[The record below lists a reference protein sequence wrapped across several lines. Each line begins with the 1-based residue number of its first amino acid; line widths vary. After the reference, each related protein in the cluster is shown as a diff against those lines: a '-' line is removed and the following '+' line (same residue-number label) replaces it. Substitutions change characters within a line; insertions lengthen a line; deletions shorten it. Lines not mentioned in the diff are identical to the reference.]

1 MSPMDL
7 ATETNLKELV
17 EVGKALLKGRVMRM
31 NLDTSKYEP
40 IPEDVTNDQELERWL
55 KVFKYFLWISWITI
69 NLIVSLFVHT
79 GSRTFSR
86 RKGN

>member
-7 ATETNLKELV
+7 ATATNLKELV

-40 IPEDVTNDQELERWL
+40 IPEDVTNDQELER
-55 KVFKYFLWISWITI
+55 
-69 NLIVSLFVHT
+69 
-79 GSRTFSR
+79 
-86 RKGN
+86 